1 MSSLFVLAD
10 EFVQL
15 VAVDDDVQRADLG
28 QSELLR
34 VDEVQVDFL
43 PCLDA
48 VGLPSG
54 LDGR

>member
-48 VGLPSG
+48 VSLPGG